1 MTILQIHYA
10 LAVEEHKNFSRA
22 ADSLF
27 VSQPAL
33 SRQIKQLEQEL
44 GYHIFAR
51 STHEVTLT
59 ELGQEFC
66 EQARTLAEAW
76 DRFEEQV
83 SGRPQRLYRHLRIG
97 LGSRVYSNGL
107 FDAIVRF
114 FDGHPDL
121 EVTFVTEAGRDFLSD
136 LKDGQLDLA
145 LDMLPPQPLVSAAG
159 SFVHVPLVRERQCV
173 LMAKED
179 PRSGMETIAL
189 RDIHGCTIIT
199 GLEDSIEERMLKF
212 ICQKHGVT
220 LNRFYRSDG
229 IETNMRLLRNGKG
242 VTLGPASFAAY
253 YGVAAVPIEPELS
266 TSLDFICLEKNA
278 DRPETAALRKFL
290 VKLCAGRH

>member
-1 MTILQIHYA
+1 MKLRIITALCAAFALMMCLGVTASAEIVGKTADGWIHRYI
-10 LAVEEHKNFSRA
+10 
-22 ADSLF
+22 ADNGQEIYF
-27 VSQPAL
+27 VSTGEEAL
-33 SRQIKQLEQEL
+33 VE
-44 GYHIFAR
+44 
-51 STHEVTLT
+51 T
-59 ELGQEFC
+59 
-66 EQARTLAEAW
+66 
-76 DRFEEQV
+76 
-83 SGRPQRLYRHLRIG
+83 
-97 LGSRVYSNGL
+97 
-107 FDAIVRF
+107 DADVN